1 MIKLR
6 SDSWST
12 LLVNNVDA
20 MLSSKKKKFIIILLD
35 NTSAGN
41 ENMLMIAFVHS
52 ESSYCIGVA
61 YDAVL
66 KTFIDAIH
74 EHPYNMHAQVFI

>member
-1 MIKLR
+1 MEYI
-6 SDSWST
+6 
-12 LLVNNVDA
+12 VNVVDA
-20 MLSSKKKKFIIILLD
+20 SNVQYNKFIIILLD

-66 KTFIDAIH
+66 ETFIDAIH
-74 EHPYNMHAQVFI
+74 EHPYNIHAQVFI

>member
-20 MLSSKKKKFIIILLD
+20 MLSRKEKKRFIITLLD
-35 NTSAGN
+35 NTKAGN
-41 ENMLMIAFVHS
+41 ENMLMIVFVHS
-52 ESSYCIGVA
+52 ESI
-61 YDAVL
+61 VL
-66 KTFIDAIH
+66 VLLMM
-74 EHPYNMHAQVFI
+74 PC